1 MNRAIIAY
9 ESTLR
14 LRPRCAEA
22 WNNMGVLH
30 REQHNVERAVECYL
44 RAVAITPT
52 FAQALN
58 NLGVV
63 YTAQGQAG
71 GSFRTGTRHSA
82 DIESPPPPPPRV
94 CMSIHPDECESCG
107 HV

>member
-30 REQHNVERAVECYL
+30 REQHNVERA
-44 RAVAITPT
+44 AGPGPGPGPT
-52 FAQALN
+52 A
-58 NLGVV
+58 
-63 YTAQGQAG
+63 
-71 GSFRTGTRHSA
+71 
-82 DIESPPPPPPRV
+82 
-94 CMSIHPDECESCG
+94 
-107 HV
+107 